1 MKDRKPTMVVSFSGI
16 DGAGKSTQIEML
28 RTCLSEAGLQSS
40 LLTFW
45 DDVVMFSG
53 LREKCSH
60 VVFRGDKG
68 VGSPENPIVRRDK
81 NVQSFP
87 MLLVRLFFYVF
98 DALHLCLAVSRAR
111 RSDADVTIFDRF
123 LYDELANLPLS
134 RWWVRLY
141 AKSLLKLAPRP
152 DIAYL
157 VDADPATATRR
168 KPEYP
173 YEFVEK
179 NRAAY
184 LQLCELAGGVTVI
197 APSSIVEAQW
207 RVVEE
212 LVKKLPSH
220 KREFFTTAKAFID
233 S

>member
-1 MKDRKPTMVVSFSGI
+1 MNDHKSMVVSFSGI

-28 RTCLSEAGLQSS
+28 RTCLSEAGLRSS

-45 DDVVMFSG
+45 DDVVVFPG
-53 LREKCSH
+53 LRERSSH
-60 VVFRGDKG
+60 VIFRGEEG
-68 VGSPENPIVRRDK
+68 VGSPDRPIVRRDK

-87 MLLVRLFFYVF
+87 VMVVRLFLYFL
-98 DALHLCLAVSRAR
+98 DALHLCVAVSRAR
-111 RSDADVTIFDRF
+111 RSDIDVTIFDRY

-134 RWWVRLY
+134 SWWICRYIKL
-141 AKSLLKLAPRP
+141 LLKLVPKP

-157 VDADPATATRR
+157 VDADPAAATKR

-184 LQLCELAGGVTVI
+184 IDLSKLTGEITVI
-197 APSSIVEAQW
+197 APSSIVQAQW
-207 RVVEE
+207 CVVEE

-220 KREFFTTAKAFID
+220 KREFFVTAKAFID